1 MSNRCQL
8 SRKTTRWMQSVLA
21 YWKPFNMGSLCFCY
35 HDNIWPLLVFSF
47 SRSEAHFTQVESL
60 QQELLAAYDDNLKWI
75 SFIVLYQDHAVYMRT
90 SVCQVIIFWH
100 KGYFHLLCFRFQLK
114 DHLWT
119 SFLTLQGYI
128 RLLDYWSFCVIP
140 FIVFSTITEVF
151 FFKNRHFRY
160 T

>member
-8 SRKTTRWMQSVLA
+8 SRKATRWMQSVLA
-21 YWKPFNMGSLCFCY
+21 YWKPFSMGSLCFCY
-35 HDNIWPLLVFSF
+35 HDNIWPLLVFTF

-60 QQELLAAYDDNLKWI
+60 RELLAAYDDNLKWI
-75 SFIVLYQDHAVYMRT
+75 SFIVLYQDHAVYIRT

-119 SFLTLQGYI
+119 SFLTLQDYI
-128 RLLDYWSFCVIP
+128 RLLTFLHYLFHCIFYNHWSFL
-140 FIVFSTITEVF
+140 
-151 FFKNRHFRY
+151 FFKNRHF
-160 T
+160 